1 MGETETGCDLG
12 AGYGLELELEFGL
25 HGEGRMER
33 TDRIPT
39 PNNSEIPNRLFKLI
53 CRPQMIFC
61 GRQNMVTSLITCT
74 LAEQSITSGRE

>member
-1 MGETETGCDLG
+1 MEF
-12 AGYGLELELEFGL
+12 EFGL
-25 HGEGRMER
+25 LGEREREGGREDGER

-39 PNNSEIPNRLFKLI
+39 PNNSEIPNRFFKLI
-53 CRPQMIFC
+53 CRPQMILC